1 MQKMKKAKSGLTVQM
16 SVKRLENQNI
26 NLNLSQ
32 EDKD

>member
-1 MQKMKKAKSGLTVQM
+1 MLDPDPLQM
-16 SVKRLENQNI
+16 NVGRIENQNI